1 MEGLGGGDG
10 RGRIK
15 RRHSDEF
22 KARVVAACEGRGA
35 SVAGVSMAHGVNANL
50 VRKWIIK
57 KRRGLVPN
65 HAPGFRL
72 PTAPSQKN
80 LQAASWPYLISLQTL
95 SQFSMGVRL
104 TLRLECSVNAET
116 PPVRRHPAGACVRGQ
131 YASPLARR
139 HVRCRNT
146 RASEGQ
152 LHRTGVDP
160 TRAGWERWRGALHP
174 RGLHEGTAG

>member
-1 MEGLGGGDG
+1 MAGSNAATATSSKLESSPHAKAAAPRSLGYRWRTASTPTWCANGSSRSG
-10 RGRIK
+10 
-15 RRHSDEF
+15 
-22 KARVVAACEGRGA
+22 AALCRPTRLASGA
-35 SVAGVSMAHGVNANL
+35 LHCRA
-50 VRKWIIK
+50 K
-57 KRRGLVPN
+57 KNR
-65 HAPGFRL
+65 
-72 PTAPSQKN
+72 
-80 LQAASWPYLISLQTL
+80 QAASWPYLISLQTL
-95 SQFSMGVRL
+95 SQFSMDVRL